1 MSIIPSP
8 LEADYYRLNFL
19 LILDTVESRDPH
31 LFSPEEQEL
40 FRQLRALP
48 LTEQCLY
55 VRLFNRRGPL
65 FRLDK
70 LQYSEIPSP
79 FESATRLCSAGFA
92 TLFQPTHPEKIPLL
106 PTAPPLDLAAALD
119 AYTVP
124 ELKTIARPLGLS
136 GTDRGKLLLA
146 LLSLPPEQLSTH
158 LLSFAP
164 LLGLQQ
170 TPLFQRVQRLFFL
183 NEWQDASTLVTSHLA
198 LIRYPETPCLRSR
211 PVFETRTDFEDWL
224 LAENLHQQLQ
234 QDLFDGLHTEAERLG
249 QQALERFITAPPR
262 KGDFLDRFSAR
273 DVYARSTL
281 HWIQAH
287 ENTLG
292 RAQAAHLYT
301 RALDAHLPAR
311 MRGTAWQRLALHW
324 EQLGWLEA
332 ALAACQQGLAEPQ
345 LPQYARLELLRRF
358 ERLQQRLLRQQ
369 TPSLKKSRRRSTPAT
384 PSDILATPSDIPA
397 TPSDIPATPSD
408 IPATPSSEQ
417 TLEPPLPPPLQT
429 WRAQAA
435 LALPSEEE
443 LHQLRLSERL
453 AAPQREV
460 LVRRPLLHSSVGAR
474 MKFADAEGSAIVVEE
489 IALQAYRAAGAEG
502 IYTENGFFTTLT
514 TLLCWDI
521 FFAPVPDVFQSRYQD
536 APLDLNQEGFFERR
550 RPLIEARLLALEA
563 EPLRF
568 LHEHHQRYLGLA
580 ARGVLWEKFP
590 LPMLEQGTQALG
602 GKTLAGILRFLL
614 EDHRTRRRGFPDL
627 LLWQDI
633 APPSCTSP
641 QAIQQFWGEEGYDTP
656 ASVWFAEVKSPRDR
670 LSPEQRAWMS
680 LLRSL
685 GLHVEV
691 CRVAEPTP

>member
-1 MSIIPSP
+1 MSIIPPP

-19 LILDTVESRDPH
+19 LILDTVETRDPH
-31 LFSPEEQEL
+31 LFSPAEQEL

-79 FESATRLCSAGFA
+79 FESASRLCSAGFA
-92 TLFQPTHPEKIPLL
+92 TLFRPISPETVPLL
-106 PTAPPLDLAAALD
+106 PSAPPLDLAAALD

-164 LLGLQQ
+164 LLSLQQ
-170 TPLFQRVQRLFFL
+170 TALFQRVQRLFFL

-211 PVFETRTDFEDWL
+211 PVFETRTDFEAWL

-234 QDLFDGLHTEAERLG
+234 QALFDGLHTEAQQLG
-249 QQALERFITAPPR
+249 QQALERFIAAPPG

-281 HWIQAH
+281 SWIQAH
-287 ENTLG
+287 ESTLG

-301 RALDAHLPAR
+301 RVLDAQLPAR

-332 ALAACQQGLAEPQ
+332 AVAACQQGLAEPQ

-358 ERLQQRLLRQQ
+358 ERLQQRRLRQQ
-369 TPSLKKSRRRSTPAT
+369 TPSPKKSRSRPPPSASPDPPST
-384 PSDILATPSDIPA
+384 PSD
-397 TPSDIPATPSD
+397 
-408 IPATPSSEQ
+408 EQ
-417 TLEPPLPPPLQT
+417 TLEPPIPPELQT

-435 LALPSEEE
+435 LTLPSEEE
-443 LHQLRLSERL
+443 LHQLSLSESL

-474 MKFADAEGSAIVVEE
+474 MKFADAEGSGSVVEE

-550 RPLIEARLLALEA
+550 RPLIEARLLDLEA

-590 LPMLEQGTQALG
+590 LPVLEQGTQALG
-602 GKTLAGILRFLL
+602 GKALAGILRFLL

-633 APPSCTSP
+633 LPPSCTSP
-641 QAIQQFWGEEGYDTP
+641 QAIQQFWGEDGYDTP

-685 GLHVEV
+685 GLHIEV
-691 CRVAEPTP
+691 CRVAEPIPLLP